1 MFQIAKNSVA
11 CSQSVSKCSAS
22 CSEVSARRKDT
33 VSSTDRIQN
42 DCEDSIAS
50 VDKFVCSSV
59 AAASSQDVVCS
70 LDDAYACSDEVVAT
84 LQCEQIVDVIAEA
97 VDHVCFT
104 AASLQ
109 ADVSSPS
116 VYACSSEVSVAER
129 SRRLA
134 DCSKEDFVHDF
145 VDRDCSP
152 VIDDV
157 STEMFA
163 CSTGFLSTHC
173 SQRELV
179 DDVQDC
185 VHDDVSTHCSDVVV
199 NDRLAVPVAELQ
211 FSRRSCLADSQNEA
225 MFTSDDDCV
234 SVNRRR
240 GIRSRSC
247 SAVTDLEHSR
257 RSNLTD
263 SWNKAVFTPKAC
275 SVVGNCCSH
284 SCSRSTRSEADMVD
298 DDCQHVTVEQKL
310 STNVPVH
317 NQLGEVVDEVSN
329 CSESLQTVQSDV
341 CQVVKQVA
349 AAGTFEHSGTQC
361 SVNAEQ
367 LSRDTRQSGSARKCL
382 FTDYYVSG
390 PGQTRNGQLSEDH
403 NVIYI
408 DQTCSLRF
416 GSSDVRNDCCRADQ
430 LACDCIAVEP
440 VLELPVIAR
449 SRSMQ
454 CRDGPGYCSAG
465 HCADICTL
473 YCHDDEICV
482 NNNLTVRD
490 ANAIRPARPSVC
502 RSGIGY
508 IPTSPPVLRCRG
520 IYTDDDDTEIEF
532 KATPHGNSVN
542 KGSVTLTTA
551 EANGHRR

>member
-1 MFQIAKNSVA
+1 MQHLHPLQTCTHMGQKGLSRDSPDSRLVCRHDRTAEFTSNPDSLMPQRGHSVKPKASHDSRRVPVLAGDTGKEPTEFLGSASTGSLEQFEWSRYLRDSDEKCSLMPDVELQNAVRFSSVLKKSFNIQDVSDSEELDSEQSVA

-341 CQVVKQVA
+341 CQVVKQVE

-390 PGQTRNGQLSEDH
+390 PGQTRNGQLSED
-403 NVIYI
+403 
-408 DQTCSLRF
+408 
-416 GSSDVRNDCCRADQ
+416 
-430 LACDCIAVEP
+430 
-440 VLELPVIAR
+440 
-449 SRSMQ
+449 
-454 CRDGPGYCSAG
+454 
-465 HCADICTL
+465 
-473 YCHDDEICV
+473 
-482 NNNLTVRD
+482 
-490 ANAIRPARPSVC
+490 
-502 RSGIGY
+502 
-508 IPTSPPVLRCRG
+508 
-520 IYTDDDDTEIEF
+520 
-532 KATPHGNSVN
+532 
-542 KGSVTLTTA
+542 
-551 EANGHRR
+551 